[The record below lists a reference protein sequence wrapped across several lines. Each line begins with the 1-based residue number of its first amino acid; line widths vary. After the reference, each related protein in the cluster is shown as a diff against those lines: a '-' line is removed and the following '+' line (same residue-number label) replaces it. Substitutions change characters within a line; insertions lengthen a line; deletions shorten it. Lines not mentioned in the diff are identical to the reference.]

1 MLFLRL
7 EFLGTGT
14 SFGVPEIG
22 CNCAVCTSPD
32 PRDRR
37 WRSSIWVAHDDASLV
52 VDATPDFRE
61 QCLRSRLPRLDALLL
76 THLHA
81 DHIFGLD
88 DVRKYNYLQQM
99 AMPVHLPPQYEARF
113 RAIFHYALAEPP
125 PGLTRPRFDV
135 LPLDGAP
142 LRFGDLEVQPVAVE
156 HGAETIA
163 GYLFSAHGWRCAYL
177 TDCKELPPATKAAVH
192 GVDVLILG
200 ALWDL
205 PRRHAGHLNLAEAL
219 ELAAELA
226 PRQTYLTHL
235 THMMGRHAET
245 QARLPPGV
253 ALAHDGLVVT
263 APAPNGR

>member
-1 MLFLRL
+1 LRL

-22 CNCAVCTSPD
+22 CACAVCTSPD

-37 WRSSIWVAHDDASLV
+37 WRSSIWVQHGDTSLV

-61 QCLRSRLPRLDALLL
+61 QCLRSRLPRLDALLI

-88 DVRKYNYLQQM
+88 DARKYNYLQQM
-99 AMPVHLPPQYEARF
+99 ALPVHLPPQYVAQF
-113 RAIFHYALAEPP
+113 RTIFHYALAEPA
-125 PGLTRPRFDV
+125 PGLTRPRFA
-135 LPLDGAP
+135 LHPHDGQP
-142 LRFGDLEVQPVAVE
+142 IPFGGLTVQPLAVE

-163 GYLFSAHGWRCAYL
+163 GYLFTADGWRCAYL
-177 TDCKELPPATKAAVH
+177 TDCKELPPATRAAVQ

-205 PRRHAGHLNLAEAL
+205 PRRHSGHLNLSEAL
-219 ELAAELA
+219 DLAAELA

-235 THMMGRHAET
+235 THLMGRHADVLP
-245 QARLPPGV
+245 RLPPGV
-253 ALAHDGLVVT
+253 ALAHDGLVL
-263 APAPNGR
+263 APS